1 MRTKDQEKSEEQD
14 LLTSSYSCYVTLQF
28 IISANPPGYIN
39 TLQTSGY
46 WRLSRPW
53 RHWPSSY
60 RPPADQLHNIHTS
73 IFCTASAS
81 LREAALPQTRDPGTS
96 QHFAMKS
103 QSPRCEFEQ
112 MWRGRPFLLVK
123 GIIINQCAGPLL
135 SGKCLL
141 EAVNTKPVVTR
152 SITCPQ
158 IYHYIHLSILNNI
171 L

>member
-14 LLTSSYSCYVTLQF
+14 LLTSSYRCHVTSQF
-28 IISANPPGYIN
+28 IISVNPPGYIN

-81 LREAALPQTRDPGTS
+81 LSEAALPQIRDPAMS

-112 MWRGRPFLLVK
+112 MWWGGPPSPGERNNHKSMYRPTSEWEVS
-123 GIIINQCAGPLL
+123 
-135 SGKCLL
+135 SGSCKH
-141 EAVNTKPVVTR
+141 EA
-152 SITCPQ
+152 SG
-158 IYHYIHLSILNNI
+158 Y
-171 L
+171 

>member
-14 LLTSSYSCYVTLQF
+14 LLTSSYRCCVMSQF
-28 IISANPPGYIN
+28 IISVNPPGYIN

-60 RPPADQLHNIHTS
+60 RPPADQLHNIHTL

-81 LREAALPQTRDPGTS
+81 LSEAALPQIRDPAMR

-103 QSPRCEFEQ
+103 QSP
-112 MWRGRPFLLVK
+112 
-123 GIIINQCAGPLL
+123 
-135 SGKCLL
+135 
-141 EAVNTKPVVTR
+141 TKPMVWIWANVAGEA
-152 SITCPQ
+152 
-158 IYHYIHLSILNNI
+158 LSPGERNNHKSMYRPTSEWEVSSGSCKHEASGY
-171 L
+171 